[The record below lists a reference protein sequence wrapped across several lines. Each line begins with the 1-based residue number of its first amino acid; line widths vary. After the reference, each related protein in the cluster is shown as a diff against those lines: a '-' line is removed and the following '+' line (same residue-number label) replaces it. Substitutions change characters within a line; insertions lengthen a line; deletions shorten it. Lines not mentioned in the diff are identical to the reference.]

1 MDGSPNIKNFNAKT
15 NKLRAVKCQVGQ
27 MKKIRAVTI
36 ALSFGLG
43 FPTASLAE
51 VPQKIHQRCLEARDY
66 LGCVKAMRINPELKK
81 KEFVGIGIRIFL
93 DQETANLTVHSS
105 IKGSPA
111 AKSGIKSGDV
121 ILSIDGRSTK
131 GMGLKEAIELI
142 KGEEG
147 SNIRIVFERMNDS
160 GKRNKIK
167 LRLKREKILISNQP
181 VSLQPQFRQWIYKG
195 FPDDF
200 SPFFPKTDCK
210 PTEENED
217 SLGLQT

>member
-1 MDGSPNIKNFNAKT
+1 
-15 NKLRAVKCQVGQ
+15 
-27 MKKIRAVTI
+27 MKKIRAVAI

-43 FPTASLAE
+43 SPTASLAE

-81 KEFVGIGIRIFL
+81 KEFIGIGIRIFL

-147 SNIRIVFERMNDS
+147 SNIRIIFQRINDS
-160 GKRNKIK
+160 GKRNQIK
-167 LRLKREKILISNQP
+167 LRLEREKILIPNQP
-181 VSLQPQFRQWIYKG
+181 VSSQPEFRQWIYKG
-195 FPDDF
+195 FPDDLT
-200 SPFFPKTDCK
+200 PLFPKTECN
-210 PTEENED
+210 PTEKNED

>member
-1 MDGSPNIKNFNAKT
+1 
-15 NKLRAVKCQVGQ
+15 
-27 MKKIRAVTI
+27 MKKIRAVAI

-43 FPTASLAE
+43 LPTASLAE

-66 LGCVKAMRINPELKK
+66 LGCVNAMRRNPGLKK
-81 KEFVGIGIRIFL
+81 KEFIGIGIRIFL
-93 DQETANLTVHSS
+93 DQETANLIVHSS

-111 AKSGIKSGDV
+111 AKSGIKPGDL

-147 SNIRIVFERMNDS
+147 SNVRIVIQRMNDS
-160 GKRNKIK
+160 GKRNQVN

-181 VSLQPQFRQWIYKG
+181 VSSGPQFRQWIYKG

-210 PTEENED
+210 PTEESED

>member
-1 MDGSPNIKNFNAKT
+1 MGRN
-15 NKLRAVKCQVGQ
+15 RAGA
-27 MKKIRAVTI
+27 M
-36 ALSFGLG
+36 ALIFGLG
-43 FPTASLAE
+43 FPAASLAE
-51 VPQKIHQRCLEARDY
+51 VPEKIHQRCLEARDY
-66 LGCVKAMRINPELKK
+66 LGCVKAMRRNPGLKK
-81 KEFVGIGIRIFL
+81 KEFIGIGIRIFL
-93 DQETANLTVHSS
+93 DQETANLIVHSS

-111 AKSGIKSGDV
+111 AKSGIKPGDL
-121 ILSIDGRSTK
+121 ILSIDGKSTK

-147 SNIRIVFERMNDS
+147 SNVRIVIQRMNAS
-160 GKRNKIK
+160 GKRNQVN

-181 VSLQPQFRQWIYKG
+181 VSSEPQFRQWIYKG